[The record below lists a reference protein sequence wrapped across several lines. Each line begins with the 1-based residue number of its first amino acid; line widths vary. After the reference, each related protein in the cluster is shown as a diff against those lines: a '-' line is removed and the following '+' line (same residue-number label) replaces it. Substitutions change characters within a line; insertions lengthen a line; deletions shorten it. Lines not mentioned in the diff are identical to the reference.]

1 MEAEED
7 VNLECSNERF
17 TVKFN
22 SLKEFEEVAEIV
34 YLKKLFRKFKHDY
47 LKGLAIK
54 IVASMHMLRHRK
66 FKIENSEEIKI
77 FEDEYKFI

>member
-1 MEAEED
+1 M
-7 VNLECSNERF
+7 
-17 TVKFN
+17 
-22 SLKEFEEVAEIV
+22 
-34 YLKKLFRKFKHDY
+34 KKLFRKFKHDY